1 MADYLSQKIRNE
13 RDGLHHLV
21 KDCLSAV
28 ERTVGRGRFQL
39 SNQGTQ
45 YCEAGDYCPLQ
56 ELRERGLPY
65 CRGNELHNPN
75 AKEYR
80 AKLEAT
86 RRG

>member
-1 MADYLSQKIRNE
+1 MTDNLQQKIQDEEN
-13 RDGLHHLV
+13 GLHHLV
-21 KDCLSAV
+21 KDCLRAV
-28 ERTVGRGRFQL
+28 ETTVGRGRFQL

-45 YCEAGDYCPLQ
+45 YCEANDYCPLQ

-65 CRGNELHNPN
+65 CLGNELHNPN
-75 AKEYR
+75 AGEYR